1 MPRNPTAQILLHTE
15 SRNEL
20 ASNKCNY
27 WPFYLVYL
35 LKKKLMIFLS
45 ATNENS
51 FDIVMQYAEI
61 KQRLNVIEDQ
71 LYKITDTIAQEKPS
85 EDTGYLHNRR
95 MPIAIVKKPSPPA
108 NNLSQFTEPNL
119 TRHNLSHFFNL
130 TNLIVAIVAWLVGL
144 VSAVVS
150 NKLLDLSSK

>member
-95 MPIAIVKKPSPPA
+95 MPIAIVKK
-108 NNLSQFTEPNL
+108 QFTEPNL

-130 TNLIVAIVAWLVGL
+130 TNLLVAIVAWLVGL

>member
-1 MPRNPTAQILLHTE
+1 L
-15 SRNEL
+15 
-20 ASNKCNY
+20 
-27 WPFYLVYL
+27 
-35 LKKKLMIFLS
+35 IFLS

-51 FDIVMQYAEI
+51 FDIVIQYAEI

-71 LYKITDTIAQEKPS
+71 LHKITDTIAQDKPS

-119 TRHNLSHFFNL
+119 TRHHNLSHFFNL
-130 TNLIVAIVAWLVGL
+130 TNLLVALVAWLVGL

-150 NKLLDLSSK
+150 NKLLGLSSK